1 MMRHLPVASIR
12 PRRLSQPGSQ
22 QLAALWFGLSVAFAS
37 LVGAAGCGEGNPL
50 GRRPIFGKVT
60 YKTQPVDYGSIQF
73 MPVDLQHGVNSGAMI
88 GDGKYRLTEAQGLPP
103 GDYKVMISAPDRSQE
118 TKVEELPGDARSFA
132 AERIPKK
139 YNLNT
144 TLQIT
149 VSKGRGSQE
158 VNFDLDE

>member
-1 MMRHLPVASIR
+1 MRQLFAACILL
-12 PRRLSQPGSQ
+12 RRLTWPGARRPGASRFVLGA
-22 QLAALWFGLSVAFAS
+22 LAAAAVAGF
-37 LVGAAGCGEGNPL
+37 VGCGEANPL
-50 GRRPIFGKVT
+50 GRRPIFGRVT
-60 YKTQPVDYGSIQF
+60 YKAQPVDYGSIQF
-73 MPVDLQHGVNSGAMI
+73 IPLDLQHGVNSGAMI
-88 GDGKYRLTEAQGLPP
+88 SDGKYRLTEAQGLPP

-144 TLQIT
+144 TLQIA
-149 VSKGRGSQE
+149 VSQGRGSQE